1 MRSFIKLTPITAVT
15 PGSERDLPG
24 KRRFWRPRATKK
36 MMVTMDRP
44 FVWPEVPAQ
53 EELKTKFDAER
64 YKKLSDDRE
73 RQMQGAPD
81 VNKVDNERRSI
92 AAVSYTHLTL
102 PTKRIV

>member
-1 MRSFIKLTPITAVT
+1 
-15 PGSERDLPG
+15 
-24 KRRFWRPRATKK
+24 
-36 MMVTMDRP
+36 MVTMDRP

-92 AAVSYTHLTL
+92 ADQAQRLVEGKDRWKDVDPSVPQGPGLGKWSMPL
-102 PTKRIV
+102 R